1 MCIILRLIFVVGA
14 ELLPRGENPVSVQD
28 RSKLPFFWDCT
39 KKALTVVDNS
49 ERCNDNQELIQDGF
63 KSSRQKSNCC

>member
-28 RSKLPFFWDCT
+28 RRRYPRIT
-39 KKALTVVDNS
+39 
-49 ERCNDNQELIQDGF
+49 
-63 KSSRQKSNCC
+63 